1 MKDTNVFDG
10 KDLSHLLKDVFEQSE
25 RKRDIL
31 YGVIFQ
37 LRGMMTDLDSAI
49 MVGPVLKEYIDVL
62 TRSDE
67 HLLKIAT
74 IVQRIVS
81 ADAYQKGGGD
91 LSDLLS
97 AEERQKLLSQAMSEL
112 DDYEKNLK
120 ALPTPVTGSIAV

>member
-37 LRGMMTDLDSAI
+37 LRAMMTDLDSVI

-91 LSDLLS
+91 LSELLS
-97 AEERQKLLSQAMSEL
+97 PEERKALLAQAVSEL
-112 DDYEKNLK
+112 DDYEKK
-120 ALPTPVTGSIAV
+120 MTALPAPATGSIAV